1 MDARRLGRF
10 VRALRIREGWRQAD
24 LAARA
29 TVSQD
34 MVSRLERGKG
44 ETLAFPALRAILGA
58 VDVQIPG
65 YDVRWSRG
73 IPETVLDEGHS
84 RLVGATA
91 LFLERSGWTAI
102 PEVTY
107 SRYGE
112 RGSIDLLGWH
122 SDPSLVLV
130 VEVKTELASI
140 EAMLRK
146 LDEKVRLAPSIGRE
160 RFGAAGPALEG
171 PVSAILVLPSSTI
184 ARRRVAGHH
193 AVLDRALPARS
204 DALRRWL
211 RKPSGRLAGILFL
224 PLTHEVRGRRRV
236 RVRRSASRVP
246 ADPR

>member
-58 VDVQIPG
+58 VDIQILG

-73 IPETVLDEGHS
+73 IPEAVLDEGHS
-84 RLVGATA
+84 RLVGVTA
-91 LFLERSGWTAI
+91 LLLEKSGWAAI

-112 RGSIDLLGWH
+112 RGSIDLLG
-122 SDPSLVLV
+122 SYPDPTLLLV
-130 VEVKTELASI
+130 VEVKTELVSI
-140 EAMLRK
+140 EATLRK

-160 RFGAAGPALEG
+160 RFGAAGQVSAG
-171 PVSAILVLPSSTI
+171 PVSAMLVLPASTT

-204 DALRRWL
+204 HELRRWL
-211 RKPSGRLAGILFL
+211 RRPSGRMAGILFL
-224 PLTHEVRGRRRV
+224 PLTQEVRGRRRI
-236 RVRRSASRVP
+236 RVRRSASPVS
-246 ADPR
+246 ADPP